1 MHVHVNAIRLKA
13 FELNLCFLLLQVCE
27 AALGPSKPENKSERN
42 ASKLYQVSLTCMSLL
57 KRPAA
62 ATYTGSYLPQESSTL
77 LYTFN

>member
-13 FELNLCFLLLQVCE
+13 SKLSLCCLLLQVCE
-27 AALGPSKPENKSERN
+27 AALGPSKPENRPERN

-62 ATYTGSYLPQESSTL
+62 TYTGSYLPQESSTL
-77 LYTFN
+77 LYT